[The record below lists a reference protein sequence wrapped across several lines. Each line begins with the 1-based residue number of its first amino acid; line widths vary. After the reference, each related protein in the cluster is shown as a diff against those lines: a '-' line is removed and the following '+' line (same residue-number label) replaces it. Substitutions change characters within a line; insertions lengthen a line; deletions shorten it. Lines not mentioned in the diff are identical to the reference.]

1 MTSRSL
7 TSRTS
12 AVGRPKTSLDIG
24 RALARQ
30 AFQVRGNHSEIHLS
44 EVQLAALLA
53 IAAKVARGVQRPPVV
68 DGGARF
74 EAATNQGID
83 Y

>member
-1 MTSRSL
+1 M
-7 TSRTS
+7 
-12 AVGRPKTSLDIG
+12 GRPKTSIDIG

-30 AFQVRGNHSEIHLS
+30 AFQVRGNHAEIHLS
-44 EVQLAALLA
+44 EVKLAALLA
-53 IAAKVARGVQRPPVV
+53 IAAKVARAVQRPAPVD